1 MSSHSAGGQRAFA
14 LKRNKMTAADVRRH
28 IMTGSLLLHPQSTT
42 QMDAADSSPR
52 TINLIE
58 IVEPL
63 DVEDIL
69 SQRKNNSSIYEHIAI
84 NNNLRRVADFPV
96 DDIEVRLIPRD
107 HLTIESPIPSNL
119 SGVDPLV
126 KDIIKTYN
134 DNFSLVQRKYLQYST
149 GEAYI
154 RLLMERP
161 IIAQTTPKQIFE
173 VDSDRPIGRSV
184 STMGEDQI
192 VKRDSFGSHYSS
204 DSMCTIG
211 SSSGGTNRDDTL
223 RAPHQLHSSASDP
236 TVPGVVQRISNTQL
250 DQINETR
257 RRTHRQNALINLL
270 PPQLETD
277 VIECRSAAPFPTEHT
292 GQKLFVKVLQ
302 LKLEP
307 SFEPIFGIM
316 VLYDLKEKRK
326 ISENFYFD
334 LNHDSLRGMILQ
346 HADCMDEASKCTQ
359 AIFSISRP
367 LNDVFIV
374 IKLEKVLQPCE
385 VADACEPYLKE
396 DKNRERLIQTA
407 QQYCERLGAFRM
419 PLGWFAI
426 DLNQVLN
433 GSYRPDKTEALATV
447 ISSSVTGHDITPASP
462 AVLFDVES
470 IISMG
475 ELIFRVFEKF

>member
-52 TINLIE
+52 TQTLE
-58 IVEPL
+58 L
-63 DVEDIL
+63 HL
-69 SQRKNNSSIYEHIAI
+69 GALGCFSSCTISF
-84 NNNLRRVADFPV
+84 RVADFPV

-270 PPQLETD
+270 PPQLE
-277 VIECRSAAPFPTEHT
+277 V
-292 GQKLFVKVLQ
+292 
-302 LKLEP
+302 
-307 SFEPIFGIM
+307 
-316 VLYDLKEKRK
+316 
-326 ISENFYFD
+326 
-334 LNHDSLRGMILQ
+334 
-346 HADCMDEASKCTQ
+346 CT
-359 AIFSISRP
+359 I
-367 LNDVFIV
+367 
-374 IKLEKVLQPCE
+374 
-385 VADACEPYLKE
+385 
-396 DKNRERLIQTA
+396 
-407 QQYCERLGAFRM
+407 
-419 PLGWFAI
+419 
-426 DLNQVLN
+426 
-433 GSYRPDKTEALATV
+433 
-447 ISSSVTGHDITPASP
+447 
-462 AVLFDVES
+462 
-470 IISMG
+470 
-475 ELIFRVFEKF
+475 